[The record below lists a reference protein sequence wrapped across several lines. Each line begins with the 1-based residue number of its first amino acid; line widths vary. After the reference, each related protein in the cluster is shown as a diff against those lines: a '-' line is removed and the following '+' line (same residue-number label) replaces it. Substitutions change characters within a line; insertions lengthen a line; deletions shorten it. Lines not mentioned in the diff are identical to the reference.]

1 MNRIE
6 AAVGI
11 GVIALAAAGL
21 GQKYVELRRLAQT
34 PDPVKFSKPELAAE
48 LRPVSTLDSAVHAF
62 LANTESADDADRMV
76 HLGELIAALDGPDMA
91 DEDLDADTAETLAK
105 NVVSIVEKGGDDSK
119 EGDELR
125 RRAVGFL
132 AAKVPSPTSK
142 AFVLKVMTEG
152 PQELRE
158 EAVARV
164 GSPRGVRGPSVYAKV
179 RELADKGLI
188 PDELLPSALRRT
200 GGLKARDP
208 LVAILKST
216 DSAKLVNGCAIALQ
230 DYRDPALM
238 ADVLERL
245 EQVGRLDSA
254 GKMPWISGTLLD
266 AYMKTAD
273 KAQFR
278 RGLMAMAARPG
289 LAKIEHLK
297 TGLVSPDVE
306 TRKIAAVAVKK
317 AVIAKVVDAET
328 GEAMLAGRLQ
338 TETEPVL
345 KAELTEGMERVRGL
359 LPPAKTTQQ

>member
-1 MNRIE
+1 
-6 AAVGI
+6 
-11 GVIALAAAGL
+11 
-21 GQKYVELRRLAQT
+21 
-34 PDPVKFSKPELAAE
+34 
-48 LRPVSTLDSAVHAF
+48 
-62 LANTESADDADRMV
+62 
-76 HLGELIAALDGPDMA
+76 MA
-91 DEDLDADTAETLAK
+91 
-105 NVVSIVEKGGDDSK
+105 
-119 EGDELR
+119 
-125 RRAVGFL
+125 
-132 AAKVPSPTSK
+132 
-142 AFVLKVMTEG
+142 EG

-179 RELADKGLI
+179 RELADKGLV

-238 ADVLERL
+238 GDVLERL

-254 GKMPWISGTLLD
+254 GKMPWISAPLLD

-306 TRKIAAVAVKK
+306 TRKIAATAVKK
-317 AVIAKVVDAET
+317 AVIAKVVDAEE

-359 LPPAKTTQQ
+359 LPAPKTTQQ